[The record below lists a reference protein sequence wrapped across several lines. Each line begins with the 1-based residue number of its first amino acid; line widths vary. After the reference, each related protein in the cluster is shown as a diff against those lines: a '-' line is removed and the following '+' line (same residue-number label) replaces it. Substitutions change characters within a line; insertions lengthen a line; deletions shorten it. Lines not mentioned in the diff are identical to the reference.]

1 MDVLKSLLDLNIL
14 NIIDIVLVA
23 ILLYYIYKLLKGTV
37 AINIFIGIVILYFFS
52 FLVKN
57 LEMRMLSIILG
68 GFMSTGII
76 ALIVLFQPEVR
87 KFLLMLGS
95 TNFGKKNKAFKRL
108 QFLNGSTKK
117 SRIRNYNCDCFFT
130 GV

>member
-14 NIIDIVLVA
+14 SIIDIVLVA

-95 TNFGKKNKAFKRL
+95 
-108 QFLNGSTKK
+108 ST
-117 SRIRNYNCDCFFT
+117 RC
-130 GV
+130 

>member
-87 KFLLMLGS
+87 KFLLM
-95 TNFGKKNKAFKRL
+95 A
-108 QFLNGSTKK
+108 Q
-117 SRIRNYNCDCFFT
+117 
-130 GV
+130 